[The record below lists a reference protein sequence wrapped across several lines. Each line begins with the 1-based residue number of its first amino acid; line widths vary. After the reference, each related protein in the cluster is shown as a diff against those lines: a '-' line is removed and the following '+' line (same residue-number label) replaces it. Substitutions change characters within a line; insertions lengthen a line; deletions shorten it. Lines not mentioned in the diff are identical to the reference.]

1 MIECDASHQDCPLMK
16 AGPLPTRVIEVGD
29 SRCDQQKLLI
39 TNGVSAHYVA
49 LSYCW
54 GMQPQHLVTTE
65 SNIDN
70 LCRDIPASS
79 FPQTIQDAIL
89 ITRKLGFQYLWV
101 DALCI
106 LQDSAVDK
114 AREIT
119 RMGEVYQSAAIT
131 LVAASARS
139 CQEGFLHRR
148 SHPWPNHA
156 WQTFNLPFRCTDGS
170 LGELT
175 LEPRDTYYTGD
186 QPINHRAWTLQESLL
201 SPRKLIYSTTPL
213 VWQCQSNET
222 ILGSRARKPDSRA
235 WRSMSI
241 QLSRVL
247 TAAKYDSTYQDMLQ
261 AVHRN
266 WISILQAYSRR
277 KLTNSE
283 DILPAISAIAA
294 KFGVF
299 LNEQYKAGHWYNPSN
314 KSDFARDLL
323 WYRENSYKGP
333 SIENG
338 SAAVAPLYTAP
349 SWSWACRQ
357 DTVWWVIP
365 MKLQG
370 EVLCE
375 VDECMV
381 ELATAAAT
389 YGQVKSGFLRLRA
402 QTRRLGK
409 AHEGNDDG
417 EEDLAC
423 LISLLDVKGV
433 KVCLDDDIE
442 ILAKRLV
449 SSSASSAAASV
460 TVLCVLLTEYGGLLV
475 LPQSEGKWVRI
486 GMFQDDDRTG
496 LDPGRSFKG
505 WFEDKKLEIITII

>member
-1 MIECDASHQDCPLMK
+1 MFRK
-16 AGPLPTRVIEVGD
+16 GKRLPT
-29 SRCDQQKLLI
+29 
-39 TNGVSAHYVA
+39 N
-49 LSYCW
+49 
-54 GMQPQHLVTTE
+54 
-65 SNIDN
+65 N
-70 LCRDIPASS
+70 
-79 FPQTIQDAIL
+79 
-89 ITRKLGFQYLWV
+89 
-101 DALCI
+101 
-106 LQDSAVDK
+106 
-114 AREIT
+114 
-119 RMGEVYQSAAIT
+119 
-131 LVAASARS
+131 
-139 CQEGFLHRR
+139 
-148 SHPWPNHA
+148 
-156 WQTFNLPFRCTDGS
+156 
-170 LGELT
+170 
-175 LEPRDTYYTGD
+175 
-186 QPINHRAWTLQESLL
+186 
-201 SPRKLIYSTTPL
+201 
-213 VWQCQSNET
+213 
-222 ILGSRARKPDSRA
+222 
-235 WRSMSI
+235 
-241 QLSRVL
+241 
-247 TAAKYDSTYQDMLQ
+247 
-261 AVHRN
+261 
-266 WISILQAYSRR
+266 
-277 KLTNSE
+277 E

-314 KSDFARDLL
+314 ISDFVRDLL

-357 DTVWWVIP
+357 DTVWWALP
-365 MKLQG
+365 MGLQG
-370 EVLCE
+370 EALCE

-381 ELATAAAT
+381 ELATAAST

-402 QTRRLGK
+402 QTRRLEK

-486 GMFQDDDRTG
+486 GMFQDDDRMG
-496 LDPGRSFKG
+496 LDPGRSFRG
-505 WFEDKKLEIITII
+505 WFEDKRLEIITVI